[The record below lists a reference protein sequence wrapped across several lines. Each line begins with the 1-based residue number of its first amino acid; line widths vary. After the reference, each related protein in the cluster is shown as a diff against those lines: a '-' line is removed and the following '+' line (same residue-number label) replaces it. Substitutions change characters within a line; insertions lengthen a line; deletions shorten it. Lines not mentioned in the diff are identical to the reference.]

1 LSCASTK
8 SPSIEQSPETSENS
22 SQTAPKKS
30 SDEHAGA
37 SFLGSSWSHPV
48 EGKSAYLPF
57 NDHHL
62 ELTLRARQLSSN
74 TSALGSTLPQIV
86 AAPPGSNKEQPA
98 NPETAQVQERAPHSA
113 QRTSLAVPRVSVKS
127 RIAAFEKKS
136 PTASTFG
143 PSPPQEGKVDTASRS
158 FSINPEKQ
166 ESRTLANII
175 TQDFAV
181 THIDL
186 SQTNSPGGA
195 QSIQEEVR
203 SAPRSGFGV
212 SSRLSLESVRRSIP
226 NSETAKILPIPLTF
240 IRQNY
245 KPLRAPPKPPFPPTT
260 NSLQAPL
267 DSSETEL
274 SLVATSALDSSKL
287 PEQPSTPRLGRASLA
302 LTTVSKGA
310 RKEVALSE
318 KSSLPTSLQ
327 IPSFGRRFP
336 PKSLLERVKH
346 NELPGPR
353 PRQEHALERRSRVK
367 PHSRLSQVLCAE
379 SPGKEYPAPPPTESS
394 LFEDNKRRHSF
405 SAPEDHSNFRR
416 SSSPCRNRLATL
428 RSLEDLGILE
438 EQAAYSEA
446 CESSLGDELGRSTG
460 RFSQIA
466 LVPKPLKS
474 QRNAAGGAEAKGL
487 DAQDSS
493 TSTGAGTDR
502 QNASN
507 FNFPFDHPKGI
518 GTGIPEEVQCK
529 RTLLPSILP
538 RPGYSSPPNTPEL
551 LESEARDYNFSIP
564 TFKEVSV
571 LDFERPSRRAVLS
584 LASLIRGSGEP
595 ASTRPCC
602 KAPFLEHPQQL
613 LPSGPSRTR
622 WPSITEE
629 QPGYLIAPPK
639 DTILPIL
646 RIENLPNHQ
655 QIEGRDFDREGTAH
669 YLDLGRSTRFP
680 SDFSRESSESPTIN
694 PANAGGQFSGTPLPR
709 EPEEITTHIT
719 RTLIQRHLGLSE
731 SESITGPDIMN
742 RLRPESALAV
752 SHHRREA
759 MRLAKA
765 QETMV
770 IEKCRRSGASIPE
783 YAFDELIGKGS
794 FGRVY
799 KW

>member
-1 LSCASTK
+1 
-8 SPSIEQSPETSENS
+8 
-22 SQTAPKKS
+22 
-30 SDEHAGA
+30 
-37 SFLGSSWSHPV
+37 V
-48 EGKSAYLPF
+48 EGKSADLPF
-57 NDHHL
+57 NGHHL
-62 ELTLRARQLSSN
+62 ELTLRTRQLSSN
-74 TSALGSTLPQIV
+74 TSTLRSTLPQIV

-113 QRTSLAVPRVSVKS
+113 QRASLAVPRVSVKS

-166 ESRTLANII
+166 EESRTLANII
-175 TQDFAV
+175 TRDFDVA
-181 THIDL
+181 HIDL
-186 SQTNSPGGA
+186 SQTNSPGRP

-212 SSRLSLESVRRSIP
+212 SSRLSLESASRSTP
-226 NSETAKILPIPLTF
+226 NSETAEILPIPLTF

-245 KPLRAPPKPPFPPTT
+245 KPLRAPPNPPFPPTT
-260 NSLQAPL
+260 NSLQTPS

-302 LTTVSKGA
+302 LTTVTKGA
-310 RKEVALSE
+310 RTEVPLSK

-327 IPSFGRRFP
+327 VPSFGWQFP

-379 SPGKEYPAPPPTESS
+379 SSGTEYPAPPPTEPSR
-394 LFEDNKRRHSF
+394 FEDNKKRHSF

-416 SSSPCRNRLATL
+416 SSSPSRNRLATL
-428 RSLEDLGILE
+428 RSREDLGILE
-438 EQAAYSEA
+438 EQAASSEIS
-446 CESSLGDELGRSTG
+446 ESSLGEELGRSTG

-474 QRNAAGGAEAKGL
+474 QRNAVGGAEAKGL
-487 DAQDSS
+487 DAQES
-493 TSTGAGTDR
+493 TSTGADTDR

-507 FNFPFDHPKGI
+507 FNFPFDRPKGI
-518 GTGIPEEVQCK
+518 GTGIHEEVRCK

-538 RPGYSSPPNTPEL
+538 RPGYSSPPNTPEF
-551 LESEARDYNFSIP
+551 LESEAQDYNFSIP

-571 LDFERPSRRAVLS
+571 SDFERPSRRAVLS
-584 LASLIRGSGEP
+584 PASLIRGSGEP
-595 ASTRPCC
+595 ASTRTCC

-613 LPSGPSRTR
+613 LPSGPSRTC

-639 DTILPIL
+639 DTILPVL
-646 RIENLPNHQ
+646 SIENLPNHQ
-655 QIEGRDFDREGTAH
+655 QIEGRDFGREGTAH
-669 YLDLGRSTRFP
+669 YLDLARSTRFP
-680 SDFSRESSESPTIN
+680 SGFSRESSESPTIN
-694 PANAGGQFSGTPLPR
+694 PTNTGGQFSGTPLPR

-719 RTLIQRHLGLSE
+719 RTLIQRHLSLYE